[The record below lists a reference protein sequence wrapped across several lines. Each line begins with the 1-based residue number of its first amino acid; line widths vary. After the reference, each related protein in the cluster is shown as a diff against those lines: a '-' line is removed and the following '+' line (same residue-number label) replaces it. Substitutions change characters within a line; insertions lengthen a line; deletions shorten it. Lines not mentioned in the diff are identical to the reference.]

1 METSWVRWVQS
12 VNGKFVGQMIPV
24 RKWKVCWSDESS
36 PWTESLWVRWVQSVN
51 GKFVGQMSPVR
62 ERKVCGSDESSPWME
77 SLWVRW
83 VQSILPHSIYLQ
95 AISNLFSFL
104 SPTPRRIPSWE
115 APSLS
120 ANQETPLPLLNPR
133 IHCHLNN
140 SLTNARLQN
149 VTTVFKYRLYS
160 STVGIATRYGLD
172 GPAIES
178 QWGEIFRTHP
188 DRPWGTH
195 SLWRP
200 GRGLDHPPPI

>member
-1 METSWVRWVQS
+1 MQAVLRSSVQQTPNFCGMPIFITVFTTAS
-12 VNGKFVGQMIPV
+12 E
-24 RKWKVCWSDESS
+24 WK
-36 PWTESLWVRWVQSVN
+36 L
-51 GKFVGQMSPVR
+51 
-62 ERKVCGSDESSPWME
+62 CGSDESSPWME

-83 VQSILPHSIYLQ
+83 VQSIFPHSIYLQ

-104 SPTPRRIPSWE
+104 SPTPQRIPSWE
-115 APSLS
+115 ALSLS
-120 ANQETPLPLLNPR
+120 ANQETSRPLLNPN

-149 VTTVFKYRLYS
+149 ITTVFIYRLYS

-188 DRPWGTH
+188 DRPWKTS
-195 SLWRP
+195 SLKRP
-200 GRGLDHPPPI
+200 RRGVDHPPPPSAEVKKRVDYISTPTLGLRGLI